1 MNPAAATK
9 ERPIL
14 FSGPMVRAILEG
26 RKTQTR
32 RVVKPQPR
40 LQPMPCH
47 YVPSGWAESD
57 DIGCTC
63 REVKCQFR
71 KGMLL
76 WVRESFWAHPANN
89 AFYKGGSGR
98 IHYDAALDDAKR
110 KSLRA
115 EGWKRKPPIHM
126 PRWAS
131 RIALEITGVKVER
144 LQDISEEDIYAEGI
158 ERHADAVSL
167 LNEFNAAHALEA
179 GIDLT
184 PYPLAWF
191 CESWSDINGK
201 ESWDAN
207 PWVWVISFKVSG
219 AAAGE

>member
-1 MNPAAATK
+1 MSHAAATK

-76 WVRESFWAHPANN
+76 WVRESFWAHPENN

-110 KSLRA
+110 KSRRA

-131 RIALEITGVKVER
+131 RITLELTGVKVER
-144 LQDISEEDIYAEGI
+144 LQAVSAKDILAEGVVLRSHMDSTLGKCPI
-158 ERHADAVSL
+158 SAVDNCCYPDL
-167 LNEFNAAHALEA
+167 LSVWGAAWIAIH
-179 GIDLT
+179 GR
-184 PYPLAWF
+184 
-191 CESWSDINGK
+191 ESWHQ
-201 ESWDAN
+201 N

-219 AAAGE
+219 VAAGE